1 MAEVKRFVVKKD
13 AKTDVISYFEYE
25 KLKGYTFKPKDNIN
39 IDDLINVSKLVI
51 INPSLIE
58 KLIDKKCKK
67 TLEKIIKMIS
77 IIDEEDDDGNIGYV
91 LDMIDHFRELILN
104 KYSEYMSKK
113 EINLLLKKLDI
124 LSAEIHL
131 RMVALEEKYEKR
143 EGKGR

>member
-13 AKTDVISYFEYE
+13 ARTDVISYFEYE
-25 KLKGYTFKPKDNIN
+25 KLKGYTFKPKDNLN
-39 IDDLINVSKLVI
+39 VDDLINVSKLVV

-77 IIDEEDDDGNIGYV
+77 IIDDEDDDGNIGLV
-91 LDMIDHFRELILN
+91 IDMIDHFRELILN
-104 KYSEYMSKK
+104 KYSDYMDKK

-124 LSAEIHL
+124 LSAEVKL
-131 RMVALEEKYEKR
+131 RMMALEEKYEMKQ
-143 EGKGR
+143 GKGR